1 MHYWLAAINDLR
13 RPEYREIPKPQA
25 CGFRFAMAELPR
37 LNQLRGGGN
46 GSADDADRV
55 LNAPSVDRCS
65 HQQSHEIEGLGLLL
79 LLAMEVPGA
88 ADSKMRAW
96 RMGNH
101 EIPSL
106 A

>member
-1 MHYWLAAINDLR
+1 MHNRLAAINDLR
-13 RPEYREIPKPQA
+13 RPEHREILQPKA

-55 LNAPSVDRCS
+55 LNAPAIDRRC
-65 HQQSHEIEGLGLLL
+65 HQQSHEVEGLSLIL